1 MKNRF
6 LPVFCWLVL
15 SMFWS
20 TPQMAQHI
28 NLRNN
33 DEAISILHR
42 LSMKYGL
49 AEDMHLNLQPALR
62 SETVVQARKLL
73 ENDSLQLDKRD
84 IEDIQY
90 IFDDNNEWLTY
101 PGLAVTV
108 AGKKY
113 DGTMALESIQSP
125 YYRKSKKPILGL
137 FYKTPPNLFEVNK
150 KDFFFRV
157 NPMLNGQIG
166 VGQGDNDSNL
176 FLNQRGLEMKG
187 GLDDRVFVYF
197 NVLESQAA
205 FPSFVDEFYDKF
217 NSIPGAGSAKKY
229 TSDIFNISDG
239 YDFLTAQA
247 YLGFNLTKHLGVQF
261 GHGKHFIGNGYRSL
275 LLSDFS
281 NNYFF
286 LKLNWRVWNF
296 QLQNIF
302 AELQSERLVGDRG
315 FARKYMAAHTLSYNI
330 TPKLNVSFFE
340 SVIFSRNNQFELQ
353 YLNPLILYR
362 TVELLI
368 GSPDNVLIGFDAR
381 YNVAKNVQLY
391 GQWIFDEF
399 KFDELTANTGWW
411 ANKYG
416 WQLGA
421 KYVDVGGVSHL
432 DFQVEWNQ
440 VRPYTYSHRDSAA
453 NYSHFK
459 QSLAHPLGANF
470 KELVTILNYKPSK
483 RWTFNLRYIYM
494 YGGEDPNRNT
504 NWGSN
509 INLPNVEREMDYGN
523 EIGQGATYT
532 TNLFSAVASYQ
543 VFHNAFIFARIFSRD
558 KVSDLATKSSNN
570 LFFSLG
576 VRLNSPVFQMDF

>member
-6 LPVFCWLVL
+6 WSVL
-15 SMFWS
+15 LWCILFFPFS
-20 TPQMAQHI
+20 QKVLAQHI
-28 NLRNN
+28 NLRN
-33 DEAISILHR
+33 DDRAIHILHR
-42 LSMKYGL
+42 LSIKYGL
-49 AEDMHLNLQPALR
+49 VEDMHLNLQPALR
-62 SETVVQARKLL
+62 SETVVQARKIIK
-73 ENDSLQLDKRD
+73 NDSLTLSKGDLDD
-84 IEDIQY
+84 LQY
-90 IFDDNNEWLTY
+90 IFNDNNEWLSY

-108 AGKKY
+108 AGKKH
-113 DGTMALESIQSP
+113 DGTMALESRESP
-125 YYRKSKKPILGL
+125 YFRQNGNPVFGV
-137 FYKTPPNLFEVNK
+137 FYKTPANLFEVNK

-157 NPMLNGQIG
+157 NPLLNGQIG
-166 VGQGDNDSNL
+166 RGRGEDSNF
-176 FLNQRGLEMKG
+176 FLNQRGLEMRG

-205 FPSFVDEFYDKF
+205 FPSFVDDFIDKF
-217 NSIPGAGSAKKY
+217 NSVPGAGTAKKY
-229 TSDIFNISDG
+229 QSDIFNISDG
-239 YDFLTAQA
+239 HDFLTAQA

-302 AELQSERLVGDRG
+302 AELQSERLAGERG
-315 FARKYMAAHTLSYNI
+315 FARKYMATHTLSYNI
-330 TPKLNVSFFE
+330 TPKLNFSFFE
-340 SVIFSRNNQFELQ
+340 TVIFSRNNQFELQ

-368 GSPDNVLIGFDAR
+368 GSPDNVLIGLDAR
-381 YNVAKNVQLY
+381 YNLTNNIELY
-391 GQWIFDEF
+391 GQWLFDEF

-416 WQLGA
+416 WQLGL
-421 KYVDVGGVSHL
+421 KYVDVAGIDHL
-432 DFQVEWNQ
+432 DVQAEWNQ

-470 KELVTILNYKPSK
+470 RELVTIVNYRPWK
-483 RWTFNLRYIYM
+483 RWNLNLRYIHI
-494 YGGEDPNRNT
+494 YGGEDGNRNT

-509 INLPNVEREMDYGN
+509 INLPNVDREMDYGN
-523 EIGQGATYT
+523 EIGQGAAFT
-532 TNLFSAVASYQ
+532 TNILGAVLSYE
-543 VFHNAFIFARIFSRD
+543 VYHNTFLDARVYSRT
-558 KVSDLATKSSNN
+558 KVSDLAAKSDDH
-570 LFFSLG
+570 FFVGLG
-576 VRLNSPVFQMDF
+576 LRLNTAVFQMDY

>member
-6 LPVFCWLVL
+6 WVTLLWCIFTVFAGQSVL
-15 SMFWS
+15 
-20 TPQMAQHI
+20 AQHI
-28 NLRNN
+28 NLRN
-33 DEAISILHR
+33 DDRAIQILHR

-62 SETVVQARKLL
+62 SETVVQARKIL
-73 ENDSLQLDKRD
+73 ENDSLTISQSDLIDL
-84 IEDIQY
+84 QY
-90 IFDDNNEWLTY
+90 IFDDNNEWLAY
-101 PGLAVTV
+101 PGLAQTV
-108 AGKKY
+108 AGKKF
-113 DGTMALESIQSP
+113 DGAMVLESMKSP
-125 YYRKSKKPILGL
+125 LYRSAKKPIFRT
-137 FYKTPPNLFEVNK
+137 FYKTPANLFEVNK

-166 VGQGDNDSNL
+166 LGGGDDSNL
-176 FLNQRGLEMKG
+176 FLNQRGLEMRG

-205 FPSFVDEFYDKF
+205 FPGFVDEFISKF
-217 NSIPGAGSAKKY
+217 NSVPGAGSAKKY
-229 TSDIFNISDG
+229 QSDIFKISDG
-239 YDFLTAQA
+239 HDFLTAQA

-275 LLSDFS
+275 LLSDFA
-281 NNYFF
+281 NNYYF

-302 AELQSERLVGDRG
+302 AELQSERLVGERG
-315 FARKYMAAHTLSYNI
+315 FARKYMATHVLSYNV
-330 TPKLNVSFFE
+330 TPKLNFSFFE

-368 GSPDNVLIGFDAR
+368 GSPDNVLIGLDAR
-381 YNVAKNVQLY
+381 YNIAKNLELY

-421 KYVDVGGVSHL
+421 RYVDVAGIDHL
-432 DFQVEWNQ
+432 DLQVEWNQ

-470 KELVTILNYKPSK
+470 RELVTIVNYRPWK
-483 RWTFNLRYIYM
+483 RWNLNLRYIHM

-509 INLPNVEREMDYGN
+509 INLPNVDREMDYGN
-523 EIGQGATYT
+523 EIGQGASYT
-532 TNLFSAVASYQ
+532 TGIFSANLSYEM
-543 VFHNAFIFARIFSRD
+543 FHNAFLDARVYNRT
-558 KVSDLATKSSNN
+558 KASDIAERSSDH
-570 LFFSLG
+570 FFVSLG
-576 VRLNSPVFQMDF
+576 VRLNSAVFQMDY